1 MYEPIKQKEIE
12 KLWDANTNIFD
23 WVNLTKKRKVLIKK
37 LILYF
42 NIPAKGVA
50 IVIDSKCYENSCNPR
65 WRCSKATYMNI
76 KDGGIEEM
84 SPNSLLE
91 IMLSKKYSHLV
102 WISGDVS
109 KSKDIEFIWT
119 LAHELQHLKQD
130 LISTI
135 LSKAGN
141 FLRNTLENIEIDEQK
156 IDLMIPTELDAGLA
170 AWRVTRNIF
179 GNKIADLYVLD
190 NSKSGERKESFQF
203 LLSYDPEQKYNVIG
217 NTIRL
222 LKKYQNQFEIKQR
235 NSRNSFIKNL
245 NIDETLLELKSKDN
259 L

>member
-1 MYEPIKQKEIE
+1 
-12 KLWDANTNIFD
+12 LWDANTNIFD

-37 LILYF
+37 LISYF
-42 NIPAKGVA
+42 NVPAKGVA
-50 IVIDSKCYENSCNPR
+50 IVIDNKCYENSYNPR

-91 IMLSKKYSHLV
+91 IMQSSKYSHLV

-141 FLRNTLENIEIDEQK
+141 FLPNTLGNIETDEQK
-156 IDLMIPTELDAGLA
+156 IDLLVPTELDAELI

-179 GNKIADLYVLD
+179 GNKIADSYVLD
-190 NSKSGERKESFQF
+190 SSKSGERKESFQF
-203 LLSYDPEQKYNVIG
+203 LLSYDSNQKYDVIG
-217 NTIRL
+217 NTIKL
-222 LKKYQNQFEIKQR
+222 LKKYQNQLEKVQK
-235 NSRNSFIKNL
+235 NSRNSFIKNF
-245 NIDETLLELKSKDN
+245 NIDKVCCSLGSALIINDK
-259 L
+259 

>member
-1 MYEPIKQKEIE
+1 M
-12 KLWDANTNIFD
+12 WDANTNIFD

-37 LILYF
+37 LISYF

-50 IVIDSKCYENSCNPR
+50 IVIDNKCYENSDNPG
-65 WRCSKATYMNI
+65 WGCSKATYMNI

-84 SPNSLLE
+84 SPNPLLE
-91 IMLSKKYSHLV
+91 IMHSKKYSHLV

-141 FLRNTLENIEIDEQK
+141 FLPNTLGNIETDEQK
-156 IDLMIPTELDAGLA
+156 IDLLVPTELDAELI
-170 AWRVTRNIF
+170 AWRVTRIF
-179 GNKIADLYVLD
+179 FSNKIAYSYVLN
-190 NSKSGERKESFQF
+190 NSKSGERKKSYHF
-203 LLSYDPEQKYNVIG
+203 LLSYDPEKKYDVIG
-217 NTIRL
+217 NTIRI
-222 LKKYQNQFEIKQR
+222 LKKYQNQLEIVQKKQKTVLLKD
-235 NSRNSFIKNL
+235 SILMKFAL
-245 NIDETLLELKSKDN
+245 N
-259 L
+259 